1 MAISFPIR
9 PLKLQSRSKTISGYP
24 YPVQCSALWVVR
36 KPGTEAVKHDGT
48 GKGADIGYYTIS
60 VVFLTTFHKR

>member
-24 YPVQCSALWVVR
+24 YPVQCSGLWIGR
-36 KPGTEAVKHDGT
+36 KPKTEAVKHDET
-48 GKGADIGYYTIS
+48 GKGADIGYYTIP
-60 VVFLTTFHKR
+60 VIFLTTSHKR